1 MKIYEIAHALNAVAA
16 VAILVAG
23 SLQLK
28 AYLKG
33 RLRNNF

>member
-1 MKIYEIAHALNAVAA
+1 MKIYEIAHALIAVAA

-28 AYLKG
+28 AYLKD
-33 RLRNNF
+33 RLRSNF